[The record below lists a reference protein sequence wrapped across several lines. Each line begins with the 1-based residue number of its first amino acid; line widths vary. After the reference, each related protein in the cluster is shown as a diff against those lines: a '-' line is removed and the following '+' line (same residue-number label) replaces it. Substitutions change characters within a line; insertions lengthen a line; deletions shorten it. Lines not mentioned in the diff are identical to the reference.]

1 MSFIVKDLVK
11 SYGEK
16 VVVDHLNLQMNE
28 PGVYALLGTNGAGK
42 TTSLRMILGML
53 QKDSGE
59 VLYNDKPMD
68 PKSMNIGYLAEER
81 GLYPKYALIDQLL
94 YFARLKG
101 VYRSDAMSLT
111 SICSR
116 RKRQRDALRSRSL
129 PTSSV
134 KVTSRRFS

>member
-81 GLYPKYALIDQLL
+81 GLYPKYALIDQL
-94 YFARLKG
+94 
-101 VYRSDAMSLT
+101 
-111 SICSR
+111 
-116 RKRQRDALRSRSL
+116 
-129 PTSSV
+129 
-134 KVTSRRFS
+134 